1 MALIRYNLEAPIR
14 TAIVDAA
21 RFVSLRWLQ
30 WFQDVGDRLSAVI
43 LLDTAYDPPN
53 LGAGAATTANVTVNG
68 VRPGDMVTA
77 VSFAPMT
84 VGGTPSSAIRFFGD
98 VTDAN
103 TVSVTLLNVSGGAVN
118 LDAGTLRIQVER
130 LQT

>member
-14 TAIVDAA
+14 TAIVDAL

-30 WFQDVGDRLSAVI
+30 WFQDVGDRLSAESR
-43 LLDTAYDPPN
+43 LDTAYDPPN
-53 LGAGAATTANVTVNG
+53 LGAGAATTVNVTYNG
-68 VRPGDMVTA
+68 VNPGDIVKG

-84 VGGTPSSAIRFFGD
+84 AGGVASSAIRFSGD

-130 LQT
+130 LT